1 VTPAPARPAPAAW
14 WPDVLL
20 LAGFVGLTLA
30 LTAGWLLGVDVA
42 VAHWVDGHRPA
53 VLYWP
58 AWAGNYLGQGG
69 VLAGIAAVLALLLA
83 WRRRSWWPLLPVVT
97 AFALTSGTLKLLKVF
112 TERPAPHAPLAHPER
127 FGLGG
132 ASYPSGH
139 LVNAIV
145 WYGVL
150 ALLLAP
156 WLSRTSR
163 RLLLL
168 APPIILSVTTVYLGF
183 HWLTD
188 TVAGILL
195 GLLLDRLVRRIA
207 RDRSQ

>member
-1 VTPAPARPAPAAW
+1 
-14 WPDVLL
+14 VLL
-20 LAGFVGLTLA
+20 GGFVGLTLVLA
-30 LTAGWLLGVDVA
+30 AGWLLGPDVA

-53 VLYWP
+53 LLFHL
-58 AWAGNYLGQGG
+58 ARGGNRLGQGA
-69 VLAGIAAVLALLLA
+69 VLTAVAGIIAVGVAV
-83 WRRRSWWPLLPVVT
+83 RRRSVRPLAPVVA
-97 AFALTSGTLKLLKVF
+97 AFALTLGTLTLLKVL
-112 TERPAPHAPLAHPER
+112 TERPAPHATIPHPER

-145 WYGVL
+145 WYGVV

-156 WLSRTSR
+156 WLGPTPR
-163 RLLLL
+163 RILVLV
-168 APPIILSVTTVYLGF
+168 PPVILTVTTIYLGF

-195 GLLLDRLVRRIA
+195 GLLLYRLLRRIPWEVP
-207 RDRSQ
+207 Q